1 MYRSM
6 MITGSE
12 RSYGSLNSYH
22 PIKNADLTLIFEIFS
37 NSTKLQRRRWFA
49 SRQAYFCHFVTT
61 CLKSLPLAQVNNFSL
76 KQSPVSVEIL
86 HSGRCSLFGKKKK
99 LAKYIPSLSSCSCRI
114 WSLVF
119 LILKFKCSS
128 LWRCFYKYQNLML
141 TDTFTW
147 FIPLSTISL

>member
-12 RSYGSLNSYH
+12 RSFRSLNSYH
-22 PIKNADLTLIFEIFS
+22 PINNADLTLIFEIFS

-49 SRQAYFCHFVTT
+49 SRQAYFCHFVTI

-86 HSGRCSLFGKKKK
+86 HSGRCSLFGKKKE
-99 LAKYIPSLSSCSCRI
+99 ISS
-114 WSLVF
+114 VH
-119 LILKFKCSS
+119 
-128 LWRCFYKYQNLML
+128 
-141 TDTFTW
+141 
-147 FIPLSTISL
+147 TISLVLQLPNLILGFLDFGI